1 MQQQSGSSASHDP
14 ELIALVKRKAAL
26 SRVLTV
32 VMFIAYFGFM
42 GLLAFEQRPS
52 VDGGNAG
59 TPGVLSTR
67 IGAATLGIPLG
78 IGLIIFT
85 WALTGI
91 YVRWANGA
99 YDAVVAR
106 LKSK

>member
-1 MQQQSGSSASHDP
+1 MQKPPGTSVPRDP
-14 ELIALVKRKAAL
+14 ELMALVRRKAAL
-26 SRVLTV
+26 SRVLTI

-42 GLLAFEQRPS
+42 GLLAY
-52 VDGGNAG
+52 A
-59 TPGVLSTR
+59 PGVMSSR
-67 IGAATLGIPLG
+67 VGAATLGIPLG

-106 LKSK
+106 HKSK